1 MVKDLF
7 KKIIN
12 DWYVWVLVYVVMQ
25 FFKMA
30 GDWGWYKEMPFAVK
44 LLLRLVL
51 EGGLMMVLM
60 HRWKFPNSWL
70 LVFIIAAA
78 ALEGLDIISI
88 SMLGLSVLF
97 LGYYFQEASV
107 KNGVEN

>member
-12 DWYVWVLVYVVMQ
+12 DWYVWVLLYVVMQ

-30 GDWGWYKEMPFAVK
+30 GDWGWYKELPFVLQ
-44 LLLRLVL
+44 LLCRVVL
-51 EGGLMMVLM
+51 EGGLIMVLM

-70 LVFIIAAA
+70 LVFMVSA
-78 ALEGLDIISI
+78 ALLDGFDIISI

-97 LGYYFQEASV
+97 LGYYFQEVAV
-107 KNGVEN
+107 KKGVES